1 MTDASCGCGSPT
13 GTDSLCDC
21 EEQGECYC
29 DGTCTCKASVCK
41 ETTKGY
47 RK

>member
-21 EEQGECYC
+21 EEQGACYC